1 MFYDFSNAIV
11 RQPGISVV
19 EGLSNLGLKPDYN
32 EVLLEHS
39 NYIDQL
45 IELGVSVSILKVEN
59 QFPDA
64 IFVEDPALTFVN
76 GAILLPLGAPTRKGE
91 QDLLRGTL
99 DDNFDIVLELLEGNA
114 EGGDV
119 LRLADELLIGLS
131 ERTNIAGASEL
142 QKLLSRLGY
151 KSRVV
156 DTPEGVL
163 HFKSD
168 CSALDEETILSTP
181 RLANSDIFKENKVIL
196 TPENEYG
203 AANSLRVNKSL
214 LVPSGYPRTAELLA
228 RNYDVRIAKV
238 NEVSKIDAGLSCMSL
253 RW

>member
-142 QKLLSRLGY
+142 KKLKDL
-151 KSRVV
+151 
-156 DTPEGVL
+156 P
-163 HFKSD
+163 SD
-168 CSALDEETILSTP
+168 
-181 RLANSDIFKENKVIL
+181 
-196 TPENEYG
+196 
-203 AANSLRVNKSL
+203 
-214 LVPSGYPRTAELLA
+214 
-228 RNYDVRIAKV
+228 
-238 NEVSKIDAGLSCMSL
+238 
-253 RW
+253 